1 MDLRL
6 RGEVGRSISGPMTS
20 LRDAD
25 AIIVSTTSMDCSDRT
40 EVVQSNVSFVNALRA
55 ELLTVDELAPDALRS
70 YYVDYFHTQVMNGG
84 FSQFVYNSK
93 WNEKVVGFV
102 RAGLQAMAATRALTA
117 FESGERFVDRT
128 GQNWLDQFLAT
139 DYFDD
144 NPIRDTFD
152 EGFDTNALRALPS
165 VNARWL
171 RAHPKLVVATIEDM
185 GAEVRRRAAALPD
198 RAERTARAR
207 ANEPRD
213 LRLIRA
219 LCERAGHELERR
231 TAAALLTYEG
241 ARQWG
246 FFFRT
251 DRGAHVMID
260 LETKA
265 LMFPLS
271 SVRRPDDVVDA
282 SAVVA
287 EIACDPAP
295 RDARST

>member
-171 RAHPKLVVATIEDM
+171 RAHPKLVVATI
-185 GAEVRRRAAALPD
+185 
-198 RAERTARAR
+198 
-207 ANEPRD
+207 
-213 LRLIRA
+213 
-219 LCERAGHELERR
+219 
-231 TAAALLTYEG
+231 
-241 ARQWG
+241 
-246 FFFRT
+246 
-251 DRGAHVMID
+251 
-260 LETKA
+260 
-265 LMFPLS
+265 
-271 SVRRPDDVVDA
+271 
-282 SAVVA
+282 
-287 EIACDPAP
+287 
-295 RDARST
+295 